1 MTRQMTPSDIAA
13 QVAALDGRLA
23 DLDAEAQRLALA
35 ATEGDA
41 DAAARLVAINAEMEA
56 MRGDKFILMQACRAA
71 EARAEVADEAE
82 QARQRAAARDEAQGH
97 VVRLLNAARRA
108 DAIVAE
114 LRAVAAE
121 MADAEAAARDAARR
135 AGGLLVD
142 SRVGQ
147 RGAVA
152 HAVGNITRT
161 ARGDVKVNTPVRP
174 VADFVSAGWRHLI
187 KETAHA

>member
-1 MTRQMTPSDIAA
+1 MTRTLTPNEIAA
-13 QVAALDGRLA
+13 QIDALDRSMTDLGNRAA
-23 DLDAEAQRLALA
+23 DLALA
-35 ATEGDA
+35 AAEGDA
-41 DAAARLVAINAEMEA
+41 DAAARLAQINAEIEA
-56 MRGDKFILMQACRAA
+56 MRGDRFILTQACRAA
-71 EARAEVADEAE
+71 EARAEIADEAE

-152 HAVGNITRT
+152 HAVGNLTKT
-161 ARGDVKVNTPVRP
+161 ATGAVKVNTPVRP
-174 VADFVSAGWRHLI
+174 CAEFVTVGWRDLI
-187 KETAHA
+187 EEQAHV